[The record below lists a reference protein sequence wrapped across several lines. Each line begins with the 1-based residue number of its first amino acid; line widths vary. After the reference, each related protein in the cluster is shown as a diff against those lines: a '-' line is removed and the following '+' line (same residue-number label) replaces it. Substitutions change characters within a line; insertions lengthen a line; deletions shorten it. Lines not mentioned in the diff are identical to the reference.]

1 MLRDFAGS
9 CLQGTV
15 LDVTLDAHEGDP
27 VWTGNSTEAH
37 FSQPRTPATT
47 AHIVASQFTDRSSRQ
62 NLRQNLARE
71 PAAKFS
77 PATVPANPP
86 SLPPSKFVANWAAHN
101 HVKQTIAGRALSDE
115 NAATS

>member
-37 FSQPRTPATT
+37 FSQPRTRATC
-47 AHIVASQFTDRSSRQ
+47 AHIVASLFTDPSSRQ
-62 NLRQNLARE
+62 NLRQDLARE
-71 PAAKFS
+71 PAYKIIVCDS
-77 PATVPANPP
+77 SSKPAFITA
-86 SLPPSKFVANWAAHN
+86 
-101 HVKQTIAGRALSDE
+101 E
-115 NAATS
+115 